1 MKVNDILI
9 TPFSGVRGMYFG
21 SCHASVMEFFKK
33 TVNNFLQQSLNSSS
47 AQVQTLVA
55 VCRRFAIV

>member
-1 MKVNDILI
+1 MLI